1 MLARASKKRK
11 RKEPENVI
19 YEVEVPDACGA
30 SGSPPNE
37 RARAS
42 ISIKINNLIKITTVK
57 VSDLH
62 VWVFCLSMQDNFIG
76 Y

>member
-1 MLARASKKRK
+1 MRSEWLA
-11 RKEPENVI
+11 
-19 YEVEVPDACGA
+19 
-30 SGSPPNE
+30 PNE

-76 Y
+76 YGIGLSREKKPIGFEIVPPTWRVGRL